1 MPSQLTGPRLFK
13 SWSSEKVYFLL
24 CNNISQSPVPFMQ
37 KNYIP
42 LIICSREVLKKEAN
56 RKHKLPSHSTR
67 NLKSK
72 KPCGQSFIKALL
84 HKGLPR
90 IKVRLNMTFCEKKIA
105 VVRSFRSSLIVSPK
119 LLFLYERSKNVKKSF
134 FNFNLE
140 VSISCSEKSNY
151 DRVLSLEF
159 WIAFLQ
165 PCNAKWKK
173 KKFQ

>member
-1 MPSQLTGPRLFK
+1 MPSQLTGLRLFK
-13 SWSSEKVYFLL
+13 SSSSEKVYFLL

-90 IKVRLNMTFCEKKIA
+90 IKVRLNMTFSEKKIA
-105 VVRSFRSSLIVSPK
+105 VVRSFRSSLIVSPNYFFYTK
-119 LLFLYERSKNVKKSF
+119 DLKMLKNHFSILIWKYPFPAQK
-134 FNFNLE
+134 NL
-140 VSISCSEKSNY
+140 IMT
-151 DRVLSLEF
+151 EF
-159 WIAFLQ
+159 
-165 PCNAKWKK
+165 
-173 KKFQ
+173 